1 MAHSGNGNGLDNL
14 VLLSGNGNPKLAADV
29 GKILGQKVTNPIT
42 YFSDGEIRV
51 KGIPNLRRRSVF
63 IIQPTPPPVNDRLME
78 LVLMIDAS
86 RRASAKEITAVV
98 PYFGYSRQDRKE
110 QPRVPISA
118 AVAANM
124 LRAAGIDRIMTVDI
138 HAEQLQGFVQY
149 PWDNTYASYALIPAF
164 QKKKLKNLV
173 VSSPD
178 KGGVPRA
185 TGYAGLLGVRDLAI
199 VYKQRDISVENK
211 SETYAMIGEV
221 KGKNVLLVDDMLDSG
236 GTMFN
241 AARHIAEN
249 GAKDIYV
256 IVSHGLFTGSSLED
270 LSNSPIKEVLTTDSI
285 AHRKEVLEHPKI
297 KVVSIAPMIAEAIL
311 REQTGQS
318 ISELILDY
326 KK

>member
-1 MAHSGNGNGLDNL
+1 MAKNGNGIENL
-14 VLLSGNGNPKLAADV
+14 VLLCGNGNQKLATDI
-29 GKILGQKVTNPIT
+29 GKIVGQPVTNPIT

-63 IIQPTPPPVNDRLME
+63 IIQPTPPPVNDRIME
-78 LVLMIDAS
+78 LLLMIDAA

-118 AVAANM
+118 AVVANM
-124 LRAAGIDRIMTVDI
+124 IRAVGVDRIMTVDI

-149 PWDNTYASYALIPAF
+149 PWDNTYASYALIPALK
-164 QKKKLKNLV
+164 KKKLKDIV
-173 VSSPD
+173 IASPD

-185 TGYAGLLGVRDLAI
+185 TGYAGLLNIHDLAI
-199 VYKQRDISVENK
+199 VYKHRDIHVENK

-236 GTMFN
+236 GTIFN
-241 AARHIAEN
+241 AADHLAKN

-256 IVSHGLFTGSSLED
+256 VVSHGLFTGSALER
-270 LSNSPIKEVLTTDSI
+270 LSKSPIKEVITTDSVR
-285 AHRKEVLEHPKI
+285 HRDEVLKHPKI
-297 KVVSIAPMIAEAIL
+297 SIVSIAPMIAEAII
-311 REQTGQS
+311 REQTGES
-318 ISELILDY
+318 ISELILTY
-326 KK
+326 K